1 MVEALIEE
9 RFIDRTEARPTD
21 YERAVVVKREVEED
35 KEDHPWKWTDKF
47 AQKGLTGPTLLEISG
62 FRPMYSS

>member
-1 MVEALIEE
+1 
-9 RFIDRTEARPTD
+9 
-21 YERAVVVKREVEED
+21 VVVKREVEED